1 MPEIPDRI
9 KQLVDAF
16 SRNIDSYKS
25 GNMNETQLVYQ
36 LFGLTEEEI

>member
-9 KQLVDAF
+9 KQLVDVF